1 MNKNRGIGDYME
13 YTKVTDEDIKKFNED
28 NLMFI
33 TNPGRM
39 GDLYG
44 STFVM
49 KEDNELKEYYLD
61 NIFRSTSIV
70 DVFKEWKNTVSNDD
84 NKSDKYIYV
93 YMGFGNG
100 LCVDKRIYAKYYPY
114 LLKEVKKD
122 DLYEEESGDNYN
134 PCINYSV
141 WEKALDN
148 MIKDDK

>member
-1 MNKNRGIGDYME
+1 MNRFKTNKIS
-13 YTKVTDEDIKKFNED
+13 KKEFLKLNEND
-28 NLMFI
+28 LMFI

-114 LLKEVKKD
+114 LLEEVKKD

>member
-1 MNKNRGIGDYME
+1 ME
-13 YTKVTDEDIKKFNED
+13 YTKVTDKDIKKFNED
-28 NLMFI
+28 NLMLI

-114 LLKEVKKD
+114 LLEEVKKD

>member
-84 NKSDKYIYV
+84 NKSDKYNYV

-100 LCVDKRIYAKYYPY
+100 LCVDKRRYAKYYPY
-114 LLKEVKKD
+114 LLEEVKKD